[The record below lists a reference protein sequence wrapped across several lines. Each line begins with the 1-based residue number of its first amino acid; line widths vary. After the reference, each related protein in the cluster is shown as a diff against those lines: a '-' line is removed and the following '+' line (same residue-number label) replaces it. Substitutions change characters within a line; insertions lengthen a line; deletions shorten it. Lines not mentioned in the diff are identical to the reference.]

1 MEVMTQGRQG
11 GKLKRSCL
19 QVAVGSKGTGAGVW
33 GVAEGLQN
41 YRQKRGE
48 GCRCRCDLVDGPREA
63 PGRAEWV
70 L

>member
-1 MEVMTQGRQG
+1 MG
-11 GKLKRSCL
+11 G
-19 QVAVGSKGTGAGVW
+19 KGTGAGVW

-41 YRQKRGE
+41 YRQKRRE